1 MNQNTP
7 TLAGKQQN
15 SVSTKYSCIIQI
27 LNFPWPNRPSRILV
41 LMNPVPSAY
50 PLIDR
55 IPGSDRVEQYYD
67 WLLLHLWFI
76 EDGLERIDWFS
87 GH

>member
-1 MNQNTP
+1 
-7 TLAGKQQN
+7 
-15 SVSTKYSCIIQI
+15 
-27 LNFPWPNRPSRILV
+27 
-41 LMNPVPSAY
+41 MNPVPSAY

-76 EDGLERIDWFS
+76 EDGLERID
-87 GH
+87 